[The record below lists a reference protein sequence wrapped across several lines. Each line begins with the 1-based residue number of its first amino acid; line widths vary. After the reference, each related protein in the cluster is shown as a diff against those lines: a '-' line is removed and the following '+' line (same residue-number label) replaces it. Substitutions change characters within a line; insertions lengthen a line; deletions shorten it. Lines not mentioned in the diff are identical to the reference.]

1 MALDHLPV
9 VGLRAVLGPVD
20 HERINP
26 LPHRGQL
33 VLEIDGVLPV
43 HPLDPLQRLAPLD
56 DRPLEHR
63 VGERH
68 QIVHELVE
76 LVEKAALDHLVVH
89 LALHVLGFTRRL
101 LAQLVDHDL
110 LARDE
115 VLLHLVLR
123 WVDPHRGGN
132 GQLLTDALVGA
143 LHELR
148 RQLRHRGR
156 AQDIGDG
163 PLARVVHHVPD
174 PARRGARL
182 VRGQHE
188 VDRRAALLLDLG
200 ENIRVVL
207 ATALAQAGEQSRLD
221 ILLLVVPHRTPP
233 GFDVPRKVGDVR
245 AVVGDLRLR
254 LLLGVE
260 LRKVL
265 DGQHTPD
272 GHDEPG
278 ARLRRQRSV
287 EIHVHPW
294 GMGARRCHRL

>member
-9 VGLRAVLGPVD
+9 VRLRAVLGPVD
-20 HERINP
+20 HERIDP
-26 LPHRGQL
+26 LPGGGQL
-33 VLEIDGVLPV
+33 VLEVDGVLPV
-43 HPLDPLQRLAPLD
+43 HPLDPLQCLAPLD

-76 LVEKAALDHLVVH
+76 LVEKPALDHLVVH
-89 LALHVLGFTRRL
+89 LALHVLGFTRGV

-115 VLLHLVLR
+115 VLLQLIFR
-123 WVDPHRGGN
+123 GVDPHRGGD

-148 RQLRHRGR
+148 RQLRHGGR
-156 AQDIGDG
+156 PQDVRDR
-163 PLARVVHHVPD
+163 PLPRVVHHATN

-200 ENIRVVL
+200 KNLRVVL
-207 ATALAQAGEQSRLD
+207 TPALAQAREQSRLD
-221 ILLLVVPHRTPP
+221 ILLLMVPHRTPP
-233 GFDVPRKVGDVR
+233 GLDVPCEVGDVR
-245 AVVGDLRLR
+245 STVGDLRLR
-254 LLLGVE
+254 FLLCVE
-260 LRKVL
+260 LGEVL

-294 GMGARRCHRL
+294 GAGALRCYRL